1 LQASELDELYEELSE
16 KISPTLATSV
26 HQVLVACLG
35 TALRTRK
42 LVRNPIVE
50 LAKVPERGKVNHGQ
64 ALDDTQLQTLV
75 QGFKGTTL
83 YPVVAVAAFTGAR
96 RNEILSLR
104 WEDLNITEGTL
115 RIARTLEETLAYGL
129 RTKEPKSERGKR
141 VVRID
146 DRLLALLF
154 EERERHLRVAAGLPD
169 GTQADLSLIKLPA
182 GALMFPNPPPPGES
196 FSFTRFR
203 NPRVVTAAFVRK
215 AAALGFP
222 GLRFHDLRGSHETL
236 LLDRGVPVHVVAA
249 RCGHD
254 PAVLLRSYA
263 KRHRK
268 SDDAAAEIIAAISK
282 GALR

>member
-196 FSFTRFR
+196 FPSPGSAMPASSRRHSSARQRRLVSPGCGSTICGAATRR
-203 NPRVVTAAFVRK
+203 CCSIAAFRCTWLPR
-215 AAALGFP
+215 AAATIRQYF
-222 GLRFHDLRGSHETL
+222 
-236 LLDRGVPVHVVAA
+236 
-249 RCGHD
+249 
-254 PAVLLRSYA
+254 
-263 KRHRK
+263 
-268 SDDAAAEIIAAISK
+268 
-282 GALR
+282 